1 MPFQKIFD
9 SVETLKSFDYND
21 MIYLIKYR
29 EHTKTVLDIIYTAS
43 DKPENRMDL
52 AHKVSW

>member
-21 MIYLIKYR
+21 MIYLIKYH